1 MTETY
6 HGFIDTAHDALIV
19 FEACNKGLLPRVQR
33 RFSDRERRTI
43 RSGAVYVWDEEETG
57 MRRWTDG
64 RTWSPSRVHGCFLIY
79 YELEGRRHQFVN
91 RNGSAPNS
99 RGARVSPGS
108 GQVEPTPFSSSH
120 DSYPPNIMQKEQ
132 GLIKKALSLCTNDKR
147 KLHLVCYYSR
157 EDVESGCL
165 ISPKNDPKFANLQVY
180 EDMYPEIG
188 HGSGRSDRLGGGRT
202 RASAAVRPWNPA
214 SPDSPA
220 LRDTQPAYVRSS
232 IANER
237 KARANRTEIY
247 RYPSYGPY
255 AGPVRHVNAPAS
267 QVHAPPQ
274 QLTHSFGAAGIPQ
287 TPSPPQNQD
296 HPSPETLQARQHLYT
311 PGVSTAQYV
320 QSAPATAVLPGQYIP
335 GAHATGFQTPAPTPY
350 SNHPHSYP
358 TGAWVHGQHSGQQQQ
373 QQHQHQNQQQH
384 QLRPTPSMSTLYVA
398 EHRSPAFFSSTP
410 PSAYQP
416 VWQHSEPPKAY
427 AGSTQPSNSR
437 PAAAPLPSGEWDGGT
452 GGLMIQMGNNPPLS
466 RDIVRPRPQEF
477 ERQPQPPP
485 LQYGIGHSQQHQPQ
499 PQPRQQQQPLQLQSR
514 PQTPMNSL
522 PSMEKLDAP
531 GGSMSRKKQQLPAVA
546 ALVADN
552 PSSTRMNSEDMRQLA
567 SLRLSFH

>member
-19 FEACNKGLLPRVQR
+19 FEACNRGLLPRVQR

-99 RGARVSPGS
+99 RGVRVSPGS
-108 GQVEPTPFSSSH
+108 GQIEPAPFSSSH

-165 ISPKNDPKFANLQVY
+165 MSPKNDPKFANLQVY

-202 RASAAVRPWNPA
+202 RASAAVRPCPWNPA

-267 QVHAPPQ
+267 QTHAPPP
-274 QLTHSFGAAGIPQ
+274 QLAYSFGATGITQ
-287 TPSPPQNQD
+287 TPSPPQNQNQS
-296 HPSPETLQARQHLYT
+296 HPSPETVQVRQHMYT
-311 PGVSTAQYV
+311 PGVPTAPYV
-320 QSAPATAVLPGQYIP
+320 QSAPATAILPSQCIQ

-358 TGAWVHGQHSGQQQQ
+358 TGAWVHGQHGQHSGQQQ
-373 QQHQHQNQQQH
+373 

-398 EHRSPAFFSSTP
+398 EHYSPAFFSSTP
-410 PSAYQP
+410 PSVYQP

-427 AGSTQPSNSR
+427 AGSTQSSNSR
-437 PAAAPLPSGEWDGGT
+437 PAAAPLSSGEWDGST
-452 GGLMIQMGNNPPLS
+452 GGLMIQMGNNHPSS

-477 ERQPQPPP
+477 ERQPPAPAP
-485 LQYGIGHSQQHQPQ
+485 QYGFGHGQQHQPR
-499 PQPRQQQQPLQLQSR
+499 PQQQLQLQTR
-514 PQTPMNSL
+514 PPTPVSTL
-522 PSMEKLDAP
+522 PLMEKLDAP
-531 GGSMSRKKQQLPAVA
+531 GGSTPHKKQQLPAVT